1 MVKITASKAKTRS
14 RRIVPLCDAAIAWL
28 TPYSAR
34 TGDVAYYAETNK
46 YAAAIMTDVW
56 AAREAQGYFT
66 EPEWRKNA
74 LRHSFISYRLA
85 ETQNAHKVAIEAG
98 NSENIIFKNYRELVT
113 EEEANAWFSI
123 FPTNKQNIIQL
134 RSINQ

>member
-1 MVKITASKAKTRS
+1 MRCRDSLANAIFSKN
-14 RRIVPLCDAAIAWL
+14 C
-28 TPYSAR
+28 
-34 TGDVAYYAETNK
+34 DVAYYAETNT
-46 YAAAIMTDVW
+46 YAAAVMADVW

-85 ETQNAHKVAIEAG
+85 ETQNAHQVAIEAG

-113 EEEANAWFSI
+113 EEEANAWFLI
-123 FPTNKQNIIQL
+123 FPEKESNIVHIN
-134 RSINQ
+134 SISL

>member
-1 MVKITASKAKTRS
+1 MA
-14 RRIVPLCDAAIAWL
+14 
-28 TPYSAR
+28 
-34 TGDVAYYAETNK
+34 
-46 YAAAIMTDVW
+46 DVW

-113 EEEANAWFSI
+113 EKKANAWFSI
-123 FPTNKQNIIQL
+123 FRRAQNIVHTM
-134 RSINQ
+134 SIKVPKRKSVPLKLYK